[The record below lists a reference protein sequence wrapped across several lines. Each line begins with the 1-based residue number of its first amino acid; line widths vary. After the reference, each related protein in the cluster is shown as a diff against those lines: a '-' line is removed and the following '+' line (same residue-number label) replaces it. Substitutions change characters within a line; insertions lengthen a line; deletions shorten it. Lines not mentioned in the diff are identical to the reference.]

1 MLPQH
6 LFIATMRSQQAC
18 FVTHAPLCRAIVRR
32 SLQAL
37 AYCHGRGI
45 AHGALG
51 PSSLLLNTYEDRK
64 SSQLSIKLDNFG
76 FARQAGGGPCCPGL

>member
-1 MLPQH
+1 M
-6 LFIATMRSQQAC
+6 
-18 FVTHAPLCRAIVRR
+18 RR

-51 PSSLLLNTYEDRK
+51 PSSLLLSTYEDRK
-64 SSQLSIKLDNFG
+64 SSQLMVKLDNFG
-76 FARQAGGGPCCPGL
+76 FARQAGEPWRTELGFCPLPAEQLPAEQYGLQETLALRLT